1 MEPPPKRF
9 RFNIEADIYMLR
21 EVREQD
27 PYRNQTLWLSIA
39 ENLSLALGRPISAR
53 AIRERCDLLLAQFA
67 QEDRA
72 NLRNH
77 GYRVRP
83 GAARKAGSASASSS
97 QAPQT
102 ADRGERRVATAVR
115 DFASAT
121 LQVQP
126 GEDST
131 GFGDQVEPNLWS
143 TTVFEDVEVVSSAP
157 EGPYEVVGDSSQ
169 SSAPRAAT
177 PQPQT
182 PPSTAQAAAG
192 GAGQAVGARAAA
204 GRRRTADRHLA
215 FFEQRL
221 ALEAETREKAAAQED
236 RRLDLEERRLTFQER
251 ELQQRMR
258 EFQDAQEE
266 RRQERAMLLQQNQQL
281 ANVLQ
286 ALAHKLKK

>member
-27 PYRNQTLWLSIA
+27 PYRKPTLWLSIA
-39 ENLSLALGRPISAR
+39 ENLSLALGWSISAW

-67 QEDRA
+67 QEDQA
-72 NLRNH
+72 YLRKSGTEEQYGEKEQLLQEIYDVARSH

-83 GAARKAGSASASSS
+83 EAARKAASASASSS

-121 LQVQP
+121 LQVET

-157 EGPYEVVGDSSQ
+157 EGALRGGWGLVPIICTTCRDSATANPTKHCA
-169 SSAPRAAT
+169 SSSRLC
-177 PQPQT
+177 
-182 PPSTAQAAAG
+182 
-192 GAGQAVGARAAA
+192 GAS
-204 GRRRTADRHLA
+204 GRR
-215 FFEQRL
+215 
-221 ALEAETREKAAAQED
+221 
-236 RRLDLEERRLTFQER
+236 
-251 ELQQRMR
+251 
-258 EFQDAQEE
+258 
-266 RRQERAMLLQQNQQL
+266 
-281 ANVLQ
+281 
-286 ALAHKLKK
+286 

>member
-27 PYRNQTLWLSIA
+27 PYRNPTLWLSIA
-39 ENLSLALGRPISAR
+39 ENLSLALGRSGTEGQYGEKEQLLQEIYDVAR
-53 AIRERCDLLLAQFA
+53 S
-67 QEDRA
+67 
-72 NLRNH
+72 H

-83 GAARKAGSASASSS
+83 GAARKAASGSASSS

-121 LQVQP
+121 LQVET

-157 EGPYEVVGDSSQ
+157 EGPLRGGWGLVPNHPHHV
-169 SSAPRAAT
+169 PRLR
-177 PQPQT
+177 
-182 PPSTAQAAAG
+182 S
-192 GAGQAVGARAAA
+192 RE
-204 GRRRTADRHLA
+204 RH
-215 FFEQRL
+215 
-221 ALEAETREKAAAQED
+221 
-236 RRLDLEERRLTFQER
+236 
-251 ELQQRMR
+251 
-258 EFQDAQEE
+258 
-266 RRQERAMLLQQNQQL
+266 
-281 ANVLQ
+281 Q
-286 ALAHKLKK
+286 ALRK